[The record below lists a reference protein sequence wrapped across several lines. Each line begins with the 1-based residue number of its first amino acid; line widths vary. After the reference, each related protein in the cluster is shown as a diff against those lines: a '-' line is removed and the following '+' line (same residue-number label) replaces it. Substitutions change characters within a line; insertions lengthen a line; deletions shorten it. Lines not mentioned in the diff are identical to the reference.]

1 MGEVARARAARCALR
16 AGVAF
21 AVLCAATAIARAG
34 QAPGAPSLPI
44 VLEVGGGWQGPIGNA
59 GLSLAY
65 DRGGRLSA
73 GVGLGLTPWPD
84 NSVPPIGI
92 FGRVRLLRVGA
103 FALGLAA
110 TLSRTH
116 DRTARTYYRPPVGA
130 YVPENLVWTWQP
142 GYRATGAL
150 VAEFV
155 GRRWSMRLEGG
166 VGLLL
171 NDPKCSYDNGTVFYD
186 GDCQSATIPGPYHFS
201 LEPGRVIPS
210 MTASLGYRFG
220 VAVPASDEM
229 AFRAPNTAALLS
241 LGATL
246 APVLIG
252 FPVSSYGPTSYG
264 LFMIGAGLALGP
276 SVGHVYAGEYVH
288 AAGMAVLRTIAATLG
303 PYLLL
308 TSTIRSSDCQGS
320 QCDTSKP
327 GIVLAVGLL
336 VALPILVIYDLA
348 DAPRAAARANAR
360 NGFTE
365 LGLVPT
371 VAVGGP
377 SPNRGLALA
386 GRF

>member
-1 MGEVARARAARCALR
+1 MGEVARAGAAGCVLR

-21 AVLCAATAIARAG
+21 AVLCAATAIARAD

-59 GLSLAY
+59 GLSLVY

-92 FGRVRLLRVGA
+92 FGRVRVLRVGA
-103 FALGLAA
+103 FALGLAG

-116 DRTARTYYRPPVGA
+116 DRTARTYYRPPAGA
-130 YVPENLVWTWQP
+130 YEPDNLVWTWQP
-142 GYRATGAL
+142 GYRLTGAL
-150 VAEFV
+150 AAEWA

-210 MTASLGYRFG
+210 VTASLGYRFG
-220 VAVPASDEM
+220 VAVPASEEM
-229 AFRAPNTAALLS
+229 AFRAPNTAAILS

-252 FPVSSYGPTSYG
+252 IPLLGLGPTNYG
-264 LFMIGAGLALGP
+264 LITIGAGLAFGP
-276 SVGHVYAGEYVH
+276 SVGHVYAGEYAH
-288 AAGMAVLRTIAATLG
+288 AALMTLLRATAATLG
-303 PYLLL
+303 PIFLLASQV
-308 TSTIRSSDCQGS
+308 TSSDCKGS
-320 QCDTSKP
+320 QCDTSTP
-327 GIVLAVGLL
+327 GTVLAVGLL
-336 VALPILVIYDLA
+336 VALPVLAIYDLA
-348 DAPRAAARANAR
+348 DAPRAAARANVR
-360 NGFTE
+360 NGFTD